1 MGQAMQE
8 LQAAYDTAVKRR
20 SKAEIKSLGF
30 LDIGSLVSNG
40 LYLVY
45 NSTISNSKIFSL
57 VSGKQKLGIK
67 DYIKI
72 CGEIQGLTV
81 IHSF

>member
-30 LDIGSLVSNG
+30 LDIGSPVSNG

-45 NSTISNSKIFSL
+45 KSTISNSKIFSL

-67 DYIKI
+67 DISKSV
-72 CGEIQGLTV
+72 GKFKV
-81 IHSF
+81 